1 MATNS
6 SMADF
11 IRGLERD
18 VENARNGLQE
28 ATDREDAHR
37 QQRVEAA
44 AKLNALEWQLA
55 KARKAAERKKPTRE
69 PQAAPRS
76 MPMRN
81 GPVEEKLA

>member
-6 SMADF
+6 SMAEF
-11 IRGLERD
+11 IKGLEKDIESAQRV
-18 VENARNGLQE
+18 VEARSETLDITTIQLQE
-28 ATDREDAHR
+28 ARARLDAL
-37 QQRVEAA
+37 QV
-44 AKLNALEWQLA
+44 QLG
-55 KARKAAERKKPTRE
+55 KARKAGERKKPTRE